1 MKKINVIALLL
12 FLAAVVAVFFLIDS
26 SATRAVQT
34 KVMNLLSPF
43 IRAGAVTET
52 EVKRAVETPLD
63 PGAMRVEVERLQ
75 QENGRLAIY
84 AKKYLEVLEEN
95 NKFRALL
102 NFRQQTP
109 LKLTAARVLRR
120 SASNWWTTLIIDKG
134 SMDGVGTD
142 CPVITESGLVGKTG
156 KVALNTAEVMLLT
169 NEECRVS
176 ARVQGTQI
184 KGILSGER
192 GDLEVRSDLRLR
204 FIDRMAKIE
213 PGAKIY
219 STGDGGVFPA
229 ELYLGKVKSIEVRD
243 VAAEAVVEPPM
254 DFSLVEDVFI
264 VQIESGGL

>member
-12 FLAAVVAVFFLIDS
+12 FLAAVVAVFFIIDS
-26 SATRAVQT
+26 SRTRAIQT

-52 EVKRAVETPLD
+52 EVKRVVETPLD
-63 PGAMRVEVERLQ
+63 SGALRLEVERLQ
-75 QENGRLAIY
+75 QNNGQLSIY

-102 NFRQQTP
+102 NYRQQTP

-134 SMDGVGTD
+134 SLDGVGTD
-142 CPVITESGLVGKTG
+142 CPVITEAGLVGKTG
-156 KVALNTAEVMLLT
+156 KVALNTSEVMLLT
-169 NEECRVS
+169 DEECRVS

-204 FIDRMAKIE
+204 FIDRLAKID

-229 ELYLGKVKSIEVRD
+229 ELYLGRVKSIETRD

-254 DFSLVEDVFI
+254 DFSLIEDVFI
-264 VQIESGGL
+264 VQLELGAP

>member
-12 FLAAVVAVFFLIDS
+12 FLVAVVAVFFLIDS
-26 SATRAVQT
+26 PATRAIQT
-34 KVMNLLSPF
+34 RVMNILSPF

-52 EVKRAVETPLD
+52 EVKRAVETHID
-63 PGAMRVEVERLQ
+63 PVAMRLEMERLQ
-75 QENGRLAIY
+75 QENGRLAIH

-95 NKFRALL
+95 NKFRSLL
-102 NFRQQTP
+102 NYRQQTP
-109 LKLTAARVLRR
+109 LKLIPARVLRR

-134 SMDGVGTD
+134 SLDGIGTD

-156 KVALNTAEVMLLT
+156 KVALKTAEVILLT
-169 NEECRVS
+169 DEECRVS
-176 ARVQGTQI
+176 ARIQGTQI

-254 DFSLVEDVFI
+254 DFSLIEDVFI
-264 VQIESGGL
+264 VQIEPGGL

>member
-1 MKKINVIALLL
+1 MKKINIIALLL
-12 FLAAVVAVFFLIDS
+12 FVVAVVALFFIDS
-26 SATRAVQT
+26 SITRAVQT
-34 KVMNLLSPF
+34 KVMSVLSPF
-43 IRAGAVTET
+43 IRMGAVTET
-52 EVKRAVETPLD
+52 EVKRAVESPQD
-63 PGAMRVEVERLQ
+63 PASLRADNERLQ
-75 QENGRLAIY
+75 QKNGALAIY

-102 NFRQQTP
+102 NYRQQTP

-120 SASNWWTTLIIDKG
+120 SSSNWWTTLIIDKG
-134 SMDGVGTD
+134 SLDGVGTD
-142 CPVITESGLVGKTG
+142 CPVITETGLVGKTG

-169 NEECRVS
+169 DEECRVS

-204 FIDRMAKIE
+204 FIDRTSKIE
-213 PGAKIY
+213 PGAKIF

-229 ELYLGKVKSIEVRD
+229 ELYLGKVKNIEVRD

-254 DFSLVEDVFI
+254 DYSLIEDVFI
-264 VQIESGGL
+264 VQTETGGA